1 MISRLYDL
9 LKTVWA
15 LYSDEQAKQVYNKK
29 ASCKISRVI
38 EYGNMTRN
46 HQNITCNVMK
56 SRTKNTPSARI

>member
-29 ASCKISRVI
+29 ASWKYHVWLNMEIWQEIIKTSRV
-38 EYGNMTRN
+38 M
-46 HQNITCNVMK
+46 
-56 SRTKNTPSARI
+56 